1 LPCRHLPDDDF
12 NLALEIQQAE
22 FREHLMR
29 LTAAQEQQQGDVDV
43 DNMTYEE
50 LQALGDTVGSVQVSF
65 EN

>member
-1 LPCRHLPDDDF
+1 
-12 NLALEIQQAE
+12 
-22 FREHLMR
+22 MR